1 MHRKLDVC
9 YIIMNGA
16 FLLSPCFLAQTIP
29 FFRAPF
35 FRLRWHMD
43 VCWKGHRS
51 ATDQPGDPDLV
62 TVPFW
67 PCFFTWKMNGLEQI
81 CVFQMPVMLSQKFA
95 KNTNSQTFR
104 STRLEAY
111 IYFWPYQATSR
122 ILVSPLGIEP
132 RLLPVKAL
140 SPKHWNSQKPVF
152 FSLWI
157 TLLCRWMR
165 CCWSSF
171 QC

>member
-29 FFRAPF
+29 FFR
-35 FRLRWHMD
+35 LRWHMD

-62 TVPFW
+62 TLPFW
-67 PCFFTWKMNGLEQI
+67 DCFFTWKMNGLEQI

-104 STRLEAY
+104 STRLDAY
-111 IYFWPYQATSR
+111 IYIYIYIYTFFFFLPYQAISR
-122 ILVSPLGIEP
+122 ILVSRLGIEP

-152 FSLWI
+152 FTVSG
-157 TLLCRWMR
+157 
-165 CCWSSF
+165 
-171 QC
+171 

>member
-35 FRLRWHMD
+35 FSLRWHMD

-51 ATDQPGDPDLV
+51 ATDQPGDLDLV
-62 TVPFW
+62 TLPFW
-67 PCFFTWKMNGLEQI
+67 ACFFTWKMNGLEQI

-111 IYFWPYQATSR
+111 IHTHTHTHTHTHIYIFFFFLA
-122 ILVSPLGIEP
+122 VSGNKQDLNFPI
-132 RLLPVKAL
+132 RD
-140 SPKHWNSQKPVF
+140 W
-152 FSLWI
+152 
-157 TLLCRWMR
+157 T
-165 CCWSSF
+165 
-171 QC
+171 